1 MKGSRKKLVHSS
13 TDSGMNKNTALID
26 ITELSMIGRNVEYV
40 YSRNRILEAR

>member
-1 MKGSRKKLVHSS
+1 MRGSGKKIPTLI
-13 TDSGMNKNTALID
+13 TTKSGMNKNCPGY